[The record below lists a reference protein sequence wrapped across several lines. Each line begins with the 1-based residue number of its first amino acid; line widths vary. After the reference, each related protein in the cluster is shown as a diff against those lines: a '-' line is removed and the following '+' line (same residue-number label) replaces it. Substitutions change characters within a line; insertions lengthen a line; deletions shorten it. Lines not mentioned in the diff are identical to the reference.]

1 MMNWFIKLTPSLLVE
16 LIKKRTDYAAKN
28 KISNI
33 NVLVKKQFIMP
44 KIFEMKFFTTSDY
57 GKFTSEIIHAK
68 RKSINGKV

>member
-1 MMNWFIKLTPSLLVE
+1 MNWFIKLTPSVLVE

-44 KIFEMKFFTTSDY
+44 KIQTL
-57 GKFTSEIIHAK
+57 
-68 RKSINGKV
+68 R

>member
-1 MMNWFIKLTPSLLVE
+1 MNWFIKLTPSLLVE

-44 KIFEMKFFTTSDY
+44 KIQTL
-57 GKFTSEIIHAK
+57 
-68 RKSINGKV
+68 R